1 MESSDLNISL
11 HLNFNQLVEAIKQ
24 LPRNEKLKLSRILL
38 KETSWEEINDPI
50 MTYLARE
57 DVLAKDW
64 LLEEEEE
71 AWNEL

>member
-1 MESSDLNISL
+1 M
-11 HLNFNQLVEAIKQ
+11 NFNQLVEAIKQ

-38 KETSWEEINDPI
+38 KETSLEDVNDPVL
-50 MTYLARE
+50 TYLASE

-71 AWNEL
+71 AWNDL

>member
-1 MESSDLNISL
+1 M
-11 HLNFNQLVEAIKQ
+11 NFNQLVEAIKQ

>member
-1 MESSDLNISL
+1 M
-11 HLNFNQLVEAIKQ
+11 NFNQLVEVIKQ

-38 KETSWEEINDPI
+38 KETRLEDINDPVL
-50 MTYLARE
+50 TYQASE

-64 LLEEEEE
+64 LLAEEEE

>member
-11 HLNFNQLVEAIKQ
+11 HLNFNQLVEAIRQ

-38 KETSWEEINDPI
+38 KETSLEEINDPV
-50 MTYLARE
+50 MTYLASE

-64 LLEEEEE
+64 LLAEEEE
-71 AWNEL
+71 AWNDL

>member
-11 HLNFNQLVEAIKQ
+11 HLNFNQLVEAIRQ

-38 KETSWEEINDPI
+38 KETRLEDINDPVL
-50 MTYLARE
+50 TYQASE

-71 AWNEL
+71 AWNGL

>member
-11 HLNFNQLVEAIKQ
+11 HLNFNQLVEVIKQ

-50 MTYLARE
+50 MTYLASE

>member
-11 HLNFNQLVEAIKQ
+11 HLNFNQLVEVIRQ

-38 KETSWEEINDPI
+38 KETRLEDINDTVL
-50 MTYLARE
+50 TYQASE

-71 AWNEL
+71 AWNGL